1 MPLNN
6 LASAAEIAI
15 GERLLIGSGAIAYML
30 RQWDRVEP
38 PIVSLEGS
46 VTSNSGQFEQGI
58 EIAQLKP

>member
-30 RQWDRVEP
+30 RQCGSCANSSRASGLRNSNPDRKITIMP
-38 PIVSLEGS
+38 SRWS
-46 VTSNSGQFEQGI
+46 
-58 EIAQLKP
+58 